1 MSATSLQS
9 QMSGYLTAIPA
20 IERDQAIHELMLC
33 IREFWASTDIEHRY
47 WASRVRIAIR
57 EWRTRYEIPERAAFE
72 AAVAR
77 SKQQSIPR
85 AA

>member
-1 MSATSLQS
+1 MSATGLQS
-9 QMSGYLTAIPA
+9 QMSGYVTNIPA
-20 IERDQAIHELMLC
+20 IERDQALHELMLC
-33 IREFWASTDIEHRY
+33 IREFRASTDIEHRY

-57 EWRTRYEIPERAAFE
+57 EWRTRYEQPERAAFE

-77 SKQQSIPR
+77 TRQRTAKR